1 MKPAKKFDCVKMKD
15 EIQARLLAEYRGLS
29 DEEVTRRMH
38 RKLEASDSPAARW
51 WRAIVARETESAAS
65 RGRRKPRR
73 GSTRDSR

>member
-1 MKPAKKFDCVKMKD
+1 MKLKD

-29 DEEVTRRMH
+29 DDEITLRIH
-38 RKLEASDSPAARW
+38 KKLEASDSPVARW